1 MPVTRRD
8 FLATLTV
15 GQAVPPVGSSQPQ
28 LCIFSKHLANLNW
41 DQLGKTTG
49 ELGFHGVDLTV
60 RAKGHVLPERVAED
74 LPRAVERIRAH
85 GVTVPMIT
93 TELLQASHPTARPIF
108 STAGRLKIPY
118 LKPGYWRWGSQD
130 PEKRLVEVHR
140 DLLGLM
146 ELGRE
151 FGVQIGFHNH
161 SGDNVGMAIWD
172 TREIIRELD
181 PRWVGYYFDPGH
193 STIEGGSTGWQVALK
208 LVAPRLKMIALK
220 DFYWDK
226 QDGRWRP
233 RWCPMGEGMVDWPK
247 VFAAFAAA
255 RFTGPIS
262 LHVEY
267 NPPDELAAIA
277 RDLEFI
283 KRHVK
288 AAYGAA

>member
-1 MPVTRRD
+1 MTRREV
-8 FLATLTV
+8 LV
-15 GQAVPPVGSSQPQ
+15 GAAAFWQAKPPAPL
-28 LCIFSKHLANLNW
+28 LCIFSKHLADLNYE
-41 DQLGKTTG
+41 QLGKTSH

-60 RAKGHVLPERVAED
+60 RAKGHVLPERAAED
-74 LPRAVERIRAH
+74 LPRAVETVRAH
-85 GVTVPMIT
+85 GVAVPMIT
-93 TELLQASHPTARPIF
+93 TELLSASHPTARPIF
-108 STAGRLKIPY
+108 STAGPVKIPY

-130 PEKRLVEVHR
+130 PEKRVVEVHR

-146 ELGRE
+146 ELGKE

-161 SGDNVGMAIWD
+161 SGDYVGMAIWD

-193 STIEGGSTGWQVALK
+193 SVVEGGLTGWQVALK

-220 DFYWDK
+220 DFYWAK
-226 QDGRWRP
+226 QDGRWRV
-233 RWCPMGEGMVDWPK
+233 RWCPMGEGMVDWTR

-277 RDLEFI
+277 QDLAFI
-283 KRHVK
+283 KKQVR
-288 AAYGAA
+288 AAYGVT